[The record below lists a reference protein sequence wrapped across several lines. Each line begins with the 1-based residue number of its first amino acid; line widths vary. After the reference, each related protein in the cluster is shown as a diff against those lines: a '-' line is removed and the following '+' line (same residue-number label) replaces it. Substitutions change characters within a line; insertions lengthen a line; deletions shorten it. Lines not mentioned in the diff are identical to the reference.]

1 MKGKVSVKTW
11 QRFCHTPL
19 LSRSCVRKG
28 GGDGGLLASL
38 NSRVAGGQVWAKCCL
53 EMSKHLSALQY
64 FVTLLPARAHLHSAW
79 CTVGYWISTV
89 SRASW
94 PAHLQQHH
102 TGVTGHSMPEMGRC
116 REWEGEATQ
125 TEWTVKT
132 EPPGFPGLPSSHL
145 HPSLPGATA
154 VGRPP
159 PGAVSVTEQGAL
171 LL

>member
-64 FVTLLPARAHLHSAW
+64 FVTLLPARAHLHCRVLDKHCKQGFLASTFAAAPHR
-79 CTVGYWISTV
+79 CHRSQYARDGTVQ
-89 SRASW
+89 R
-94 PAHLQQHH
+94 
-102 TGVTGHSMPEMGRC
+102 MG
-116 REWEGEATQ
+116 G
-125 TEWTVKT
+125 
-132 EPPGFPGLPSSHL
+132 
-145 HPSLPGATA
+145 
-154 VGRPP
+154 
-159 PGAVSVTEQGAL
+159 
-171 LL
+171 